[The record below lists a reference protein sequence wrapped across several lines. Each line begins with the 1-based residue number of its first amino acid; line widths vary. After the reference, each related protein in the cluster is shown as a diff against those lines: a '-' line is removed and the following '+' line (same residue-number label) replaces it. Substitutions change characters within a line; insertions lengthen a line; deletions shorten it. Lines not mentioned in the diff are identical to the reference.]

1 MEEKLTLKKDFA
13 FTRLFSKKG
22 NESFLIDFLESILNI
37 TINNIQVIPEARL
50 SRTSIDNKYGTLD
63 LKVSTDNGLIINV
76 EMQMQNTQKI
86 EKRSAFYASKIMSE
100 QLKKSQK
107 YNEIEHLA
115 MINILNY
122 KFLDVDDYCNQTVT
136 VLKSHRN
143 YEINNPVT
151 YYFIELPKFRKAKP
165 DLENKLYQWLSF
177 IDGENKEL
185 VEMAVKKNKE
195 IEKANDEWEY
205 LTGDEELKRLEF
217 LEFKKCLDDNSIK
230 AAIKEEAWN
239 EGIEAGIKEGKK
251 RGIKQGLKQGIEKGI
266 KQGIE
271 QGIEQGIA
279 IERKR
284 TKDLLAEKD
293 ALINQMKDQLSELK
307 KLQL

>member
-50 SRTSIDNKYGTLD
+50 SRTSINNKYGTLD

-107 YNEIEHLA
+107 YNEIEHIA

-136 VLKSHRN
+136 VLKNHRN

-195 IEKANDEWEY
+195 IEKANEEWEY

-217 LEFKKCLDDNSIK
+217 LELKKCLDDNSIK
-230 AAIKEEAWN
+230 AAIREEAWN
-239 EGIEAGIKEGKK
+239 EGIESGM
-251 RGIKQGLKQGIEKGI
+251 

-271 QGIEQGIA
+271 QGMEQGIEQGKKNRTIEIA
-279 IERKR
+279 KKMLKQNIPIE
-284 TKDLLAEKD
+284 TIIQITE
-293 ALINQMKDQLSELK
+293 LSEEEIT
-307 KLQL
+307 KLI